1 MPRFSLRA
9 QTLAGGFVAA
19 LGLSVSASPPAV
31 AIENGH
37 FVVDSSTGFAADG
50 YDPVAYFVDRSP
62 REGSGDYESNWN
74 GVAWRFVNEG
84 NRAAFDEDPL
94 VYAPKFG
101 GHCPI
106 ALARGYP
113 AEGDPRLWAIFGDR
127 LYFFFSQA
135 NLLDF
140 TKDPEAVL
148 AKAEASWDRLFP
160 Y

>member
-1 MPRFSLRA
+1 MLRFSLRA
-9 QTLAGGFVAA
+9 RTLAGSFTVA
-19 LGLSVSASPPAV
+19 LGLSVAAGSPAF

-37 FVVDSSTGFAADG
+37 FVMDPSTGFAAEG
-50 YDPVAYFVDRSP
+50 YDPVAYFVDRGP
-62 REGSGDYESNWN
+62 REGSSDHETSWN
-74 GVAWRFVNEG
+74 GAAWRFVNEG
-84 NRAAFDEDPL
+84 NRAAFDEAPL

-101 GHCPI
+101 GRCPI

-127 LYFFFSQA
+127 LYFFFSRA

-140 TKDPEAVL
+140 TRDPEAVL